1 MSLGQR
7 ASEFNIGACFQSA
20 LALCTL
26 IYKIYHQIC
35 ESNMQYTTLL
45 HKHPNP
51 QILLFFFIKTP
62 NIVIGRSIAVV

>member
-51 QILLFFFIKTP
+51 QILLL
-62 NIVIGRSIAVV
+62 VGRLLPYKMF